1 MASGTKNSEKAR
13 NARFPGR
20 NPDAKDR
27 HRGAEKKMGWHR
39 LDALVIGIF
48 VGFLGGLFGKGGS
61 AVATPLLSLAG
72 YPGFV
77 AVVAPLPATIPGTLI
92 AAAQYWKLN
101 LMDWEIFWWSI
112 AIGGPTTIL
121 GAYLSK
127 YTGAGPLLFI
137 TGVLVLGFGLSFLWP
152 RRHKATLGE
161 AENRPSNGDE
171 KPPHWKARLG
181 VVAGAIGIIS
191 GLLANSGG
199 FLYAPSYAKFL
210 RQRIKKAF
218 ACSLAV
224 SAVLAVP
231 GTAMHA
237 YLGHV
242 DWGVAGMIALGSV
255 PASWAGARLAIRTQ
269 AEKLEFLYGAAL
281 TVLGAFFLYHSRW

>member
-1 MASGTKNSEKAR
+1 
-13 NARFPGR
+13 
-20 NPDAKDR
+20 
-27 HRGAEKKMGWHR
+27 MGWHH

-61 AVATPLLSLAG
+61 AVATPLLSLVG

-92 AAAQYWKLN
+92 AAVQYWKLDM
-101 LMDWEIFWWSI
+101 MDWGIFWWSI

-137 TGVLVLGFGLSFLWP
+137 TGLLVLGFGLSFLWP
-152 RRHKATLGE
+152 RRRKATVRESGSDAANE
-161 AENRPSNGDE
+161 GE

-181 VVAGAIGIIS
+181 VVAAAIGVVS

-210 RQRIKKAF
+210 RQPIKVAF

-231 GTAMHA
+231 GTVMHA

-255 PASWAGARLAIRTQ
+255 PASWAGARVAIRTR

-281 TVLGAFFLYHSRW
+281 TLLGAFFLYHSKW

>member
-1 MASGTKNSEKAR
+1 
-13 NARFPGR
+13 
-20 NPDAKDR
+20 
-27 HRGAEKKMGWHR
+27 MGWHR

-92 AAAQYWKLN
+92 AAAQYWKLDM
-101 LMDWEIFWWSI
+101 MDWGIFWWSI
-112 AIGGPTTIL
+112 AVGAPTTLL

-127 YTGAGPLLFI
+127 YTGAGPLLFC
-137 TGVLVLGFGLSFLWP
+137 TGLLVLGFGLSFLVP
-152 RRHKATLGE
+152 RRRKATLRE
-161 AENRPSNGDE
+161 AGGGALDERE
-171 KPPHWKARLG
+171 KPRHWKARLG
-181 VVAGAIGIIS
+181 VVTAGIGVVS

-210 RQRIKKAF
+210 RQPIKVAF

-231 GTAMHA
+231 GTVMHA

-242 DWGVAGMIALGSV
+242 DWGVAGLIALGSV
-255 PASWAGARLAIRTQ
+255 PASWAGARVAIRTQ

-281 TVLGAFFLYHSRW
+281 TLLGAFFLYHSKW